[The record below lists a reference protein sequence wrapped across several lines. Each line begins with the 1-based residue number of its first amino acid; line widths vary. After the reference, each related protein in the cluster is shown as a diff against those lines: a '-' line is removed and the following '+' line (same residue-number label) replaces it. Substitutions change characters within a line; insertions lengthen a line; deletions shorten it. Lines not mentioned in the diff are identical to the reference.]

1 MDMSSIYVYMYR
13 GLPQAVLPGFV
24 VGQQFPDLHAPA
36 LTTLL
41 GFLFEAQDLW
51 QALPTVQHLPLE
63 MPAQDKEGR
72 VREEKRNAGGTSS
85 LTTHDAKWLD
95 AFWYPR
101 PGGNRWHS

>member
-1 MDMSSIYVYMYR
+1 MSSRYVYMYR
-13 GLPQAVLPGFV
+13 GLPQAVLSGFV

-51 QALPTVQHLPLE
+51 QTLPAVQHLPLE
-63 MPAQDKEGR
+63 MPAQDKEGK
-72 VREEKRNAGGTSS
+72 VRGMISGETSS

-101 PGGNRWHS
+101 PGGSWWHS

>member
-1 MDMSSIYVYMYR
+1 MDMSSRYVFMYR

-41 GFLFEAQDLW
+41 GFLFETQDLR
-51 QALPTVQHLPLE
+51 QALPAVQHLPLE
-63 MPAQDKEGR
+63 MPAQDKEGK
-72 VREEKRNAGGTSS
+72 VRGMISGGTSS

>member
-41 GFLFEAQDLW
+41 GFLFEAQDLR
-51 QALPTVQHLPLE
+51 QALPAVQHLPLE
-63 MPAQDKEGR
+63 MPAQDKKEKLEG
-72 VREEKRNAGGTSS
+72 
-85 LTTHDAKWLD
+85 
-95 AFWYPR
+95 
-101 PGGNRWHS
+101 

>member
-1 MDMSSIYVYMYR
+1 MHC
-13 GLPQAVLPGFV
+13 GLPQAVLPGLV
-24 VGQQFPDLHAPA
+24 VGQQFPDLHAPT

-51 QALPTVQHLPLE
+51 QALPAIQHLPLE
-63 MPAQDKEGR
+63 MPAQYEEGA
-72 VREEKRNAGGTSS
+72 VREKISTIIVGTSS

-101 PGGNRWHS
+101 LGGSWWHS